1 MSDNNYTGSHTVTVY
16 IPNFNGG
23 DFLQLAI
30 DSLVCQTYESF
41 KIEIID
47 DGSTD
52 DSARNLNHLKNSKVI
67 YNKHNRGKAEVLN
80 EAFQRCQSKY
90 IVLHD
95 SDDVS
100 SSDRIER
107 QVAFMEANPKIGCS
121 CSFVNYISSS
131 GNLVGRGQLDLLTL
145 EKLQTYLCGD
155 DPFGLF
161 CPSVILRRE
170 VFNDLTLRF
179 RGQFWPADD
188 IDLWNRIAEAGW
200 QVQVQ
205 PEYLV
210 DYRVHHASAV
220 TSNFVKTR
228 MQFEWVRSCLR
239 ARRKGLPEPSIEEF
253 RKEWSSAP
261 LLRKIDRWRKIRAK
275 GYYRGA
281 GFAVAEKSYLRA
293 VSYGIASLMLQPGYV
308 IKRLSVQRGKS

>member
-1 MSDNNYTGSHTVTVY
+1 MEPSVTAYLPNY
-16 IPNFNGG
+16 NGG
-23 DFLQLAI
+23 DFLQLAV
-30 DSLVCQTYESF
+30 DSLAKQTYGSLYLEVL
-41 KIEIID
+41 D
-47 DGSTD
+47 DSSTD
-52 DSARNLNHLKNSKVI
+52 NSACELQNLGSNQVI
-67 YNKHNRGKAEVLN
+67 FYMENRGKAILLN
-80 EAFQRCQSKY
+80 EAFDRCKSKY
-90 IVLHD
+90 IILHD
-95 SDDVS
+95 ADDVS
-100 SSDRIER
+100 KKDRIEK
-107 QVAFMEANPKIGCS
+107 QVAFMEENSKIGCS
-121 CSFVNYISSS
+121 CSFVNYISSD
-131 GNLVGRGQLDLLTL
+131 GRPVGRGQLDLLSP
-145 EKLQTYLCGD
+145 EKLDDYLNGE

-161 CPSVILRRE
+161 CPSVILRTE
-170 VFNDLTLRF
+170 IFKDPNLRF